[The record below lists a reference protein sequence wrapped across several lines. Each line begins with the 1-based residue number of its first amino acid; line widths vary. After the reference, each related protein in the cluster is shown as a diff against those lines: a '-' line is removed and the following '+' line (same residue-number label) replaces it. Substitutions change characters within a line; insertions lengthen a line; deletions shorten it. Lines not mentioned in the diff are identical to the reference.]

1 MADKYS
7 YERGKVN
14 AAAPKSDNYFF

>member
-14 AAAPKSDNYFF
+14 AAGPKSDNYFF

>member
-7 YERGKVN
+7 YAHAKVN
-14 AAAPKSDNYFF
+14 AAGAKSDNYFF

>member
-7 YERGKVN
+7 YAHAKVN
-14 AAAPKSDNYFF
+14 AAVAKSDNYFF